1 MERYPERLYVRLAR
15 EDKER
20 AQEVAEAMGLSLSDL
35 VRLMVRLAAADPGL
49 AERAASE
56 GGPIVLDTAT
66 CLRIARELRRW
77 GYHYNQGVHAL
88 NSVAF
93 HLRHGSRDYGD
104 MAEALRD
111 AHAELSAVNGAAG
124 GLCREM
130 ASLTGRAA
138 LFL

>member
-20 AQEVAEAMGLSLSDL
+20 AQEVAGAMGLSLSDL

-49 AERAASE
+49 AARAASE

-111 AHAELSAVNGAAG
+111 ARAELSAVNGAAG

>member
-111 AHAELSAVNGAAG
+111 ARAELSAVNGAAG
-124 GLCREM
+124 GLCREI

>member
-20 AQEVAEAMGLSLSDL
+20 AQEVAVAMGLNLSDL

-49 AERAASE
+49 AARAASE

-104 MAEALRD
+104 MTEALRD
-111 AHAELSAVNGAAG
+111 ARAELSAVNGAAG

>member
-20 AQEVAEAMGLSLSDL
+20 AQGVAGAMGLSLSDL

-111 AHAELSAVNGAAG
+111 ARAELSAVTGAAG

>member
-20 AQEVAEAMGLSLSDL
+20 AQEVAEAMCLSLSDL

-49 AERAASE
+49 AARAASE

-111 AHAELSAVNGAAG
+111 ARAELSAVNGAAG

>member
-1 MERYPERLYVRLAR
+1 MERYPDRLYVRLAR

-49 AERAASE
+49 AARAASE

-111 AHAELSAVNGAAG
+111 ARAELSAVNGAAG

>member
-20 AQEVAEAMGLSLSDL
+20 AQEVAGAMGLSLSDL

-49 AERAASE
+49 AARAASE

-111 AHAELSAVNGAAG
+111 ARAELSAVNGAAG

-130 ASLTGRAA
+130 VSLTGRAA

>member
-49 AERAASE
+49 AARAASE

-77 GYHYNQGVHAL
+77 GYHYN
-88 NSVAF
+88 
-93 HLRHGSRDYGD
+93 
-104 MAEALRD
+104 
-111 AHAELSAVNGAAG
+111 
-124 GLCREM
+124 
-130 ASLTGRAA
+130 
-138 LFL
+138 